1 MNWDNIWQ
9 VVKVGKIKSWGILGG
24 TFDPIHYGHLIAAEY
39 ACHNYK
45 LDKVLLIPAASPPHK
60 ELEQVQPAM
69 HRYQMVQLAVKSN
82 PCLEVSPVEMERKG
96 LSYTVDTLAY
106 LQGKFPEVEFFFIVG
121 ADSLFFMHSW
131 KEPGRLAELCRFI
144 VVTRPGYKIERNA
157 PSLGRLPDIIWDRML
172 QMEIPGLDISSSD
185 IRQRVAAGK
194 PIKYLLPPEV
204 EEYIFEQGL
213 YRGDKYLER

>member
-1 MNWDNIWQ
+1 MA
-9 VVKVGKIKSWGILGG
+9 KIRSLGILGG

-45 LDKVLLIPAASPPHK
+45 LNKVLLIPAASPPHK
-60 ELEQVQPAM
+60 ELGQVLSAA
-69 HRYQMVQLAVKSN
+69 HRYQMVEMAIKSN
-82 PCLEVSPVEMERKG
+82 PRLEVSPVEVERRG

-106 LQGKFPEVEFFFIVG
+106 FQGKYPEVEFFFIVG

-131 KEPGRLAELCRFI
+131 KEPERLAELCRFI
-144 VVTRPGYKIERNA
+144 VVTRPGYKIQRSEPA
-157 PSLGRLPDIIWDRML
+157 LSRLPDIIWDRML

-204 EEYIFEQGL
+204 EEYIFKQGL
-213 YRGDKYLER
+213 YRGDKYAKR